1 MSVRQPCELPVRLL
15 DRQNRPYTGAYL
27 LRLQGWTP
35 EDYLRLAP
43 ENAFVEFVRGEVLM
57 ASPVSALHQ
66 EVAGFLYA
74 LLRAFLKAHKRED
87 IVLTGPVAVQILPD
101 VVREPD
107 VFVLPP
113 EAKGMLN
120 QVPLPVVP
128 RLVIEGTRTSTRT
141 VDLVEKPLDY
151 AQAGVPEYWV
161 MDIQEKAVIQHLPE
175 PGSRYTAH
183 RVVRGWVASRVLPGF
198 RVKVE
203 WLFPRPDLRVQE
215 ALQAMGEERGLDKG

>member
-1 MSVRQPCELPVRLL
+1 MKGMTARPLLEMPVHLL
-15 DRQNRPYTGAYL
+15 DRHNRPYTGAYL
-27 LRLQGWTP
+27 LRLQGWTL

-57 ASPVSALHQ
+57 ASPVTALHQ
-66 EVAGFLYA
+66 LVVHFLA
-74 LLRAFLKAHKRED
+74 KLLDEFLLAHGERFV
-87 IVLTGPVAVQILPD
+87 VLTGPAAVQILPD

-113 EAKGMLN
+113 EAEAVLD

-128 RLVIEGTRTSTRT
+128 RLVIEVTSPSTRT

-161 MDIQEKAVIQHLPE
+161 VDMQEQAVMQHLLE
-175 PGSRYTAH
+175 QGTRYTAR

-198 RVKVE
+198 RVKVA
-203 WLFPRPDLRVQE
+203 WLFPRPRLAVQE
-215 ALQAMGEERGLDKG
+215 ALAEMRKT

>member
-1 MSVRQPCELPVRLL
+1 MKGMTARPLLEMPVHLL
-15 DRQNRPYTGAYL
+15 DRHNRPYTGAYL
-27 LRLQGWTP
+27 LRLQGWTL

-57 ASPVSALHQ
+57 ASPVTALHQ
-66 EVAGFLYA
+66 LVVHFLA
-74 LLRAFLKAHKRED
+74 KLLDEFLLARGERFV
-87 IVLTGPVAVQILPD
+87 VLTGPAAVQILPD

-113 EAKGMLN
+113 EAEAVLD

-128 RLVIEGTRTSTRT
+128 RLVIEVTSPSTRT

-161 MDIQEKAVIQHLPE
+161 VDMQEQAVIQHLP
-175 PGSRYTAH
+175 GQGAHYTAR

-203 WLFPRPDLRVQE
+203 WLFPRPRLAVQE
-215 ALQAMGEERGLDKG
+215 ALAEMRKT

>member
-1 MSVRQPCELPVRLL
+1 MNLAYLPEPPVQIL
-15 DRQNRPYTGAYL
+15 DRRKRPYQGPYL
-27 LRLQGWTP
+27 VRLQGWTL

-57 ASPVSALHQ
+57 ASPVTAMHQ
-66 EVAGFLYA
+66 LVVHFLA
-74 LLRAFLKAHKRED
+74 RLLDEFLLARGETFF
-87 IVLTGPVAVQILPD
+87 VLTGPAAVQILPD

-113 EAKGMLN
+113 ETEAVLD
-120 QVPLPVVP
+120 QVPLPLVP
-128 RLVIEGTRTSTRT
+128 RFVIEVTSPSTRT

-161 MDIQEKAVIQHLPE
+161 VDMQEKAVIQHLP
-175 PGSRYTAH
+175 GQGAHYTAH
-183 RVVRGWVASRVLPGF
+183 RMARGWVVSRVLPGF

-203 WLFPRPDLRVQE
+203 WLFPRPELSVQA
-215 ALQAMGEERGLDKG
+215 ALQAIEGGAA

>member
-1 MSVRQPCELPVRLL
+1 MPGGPAKPTIYRGP
-15 DRQNRPYTGAYL
+15 YL
-27 LRLQGWTP
+27 LRLQGWTL

-57 ASPVSALHQ
+57 ASLVTAMHQ
-66 EVAGFLYA
+66 DVVLFLSA
-74 LLRAFLKAHKRED
+74 LLRAWLQHNQQGMR
-87 IVLTGPVAVQILPD
+87 VLTGPAAVQILPD

-113 EAKGMLN
+113 EAEDVLD

-128 RLVIEGTRTSTRT
+128 RFVIEVTSPSTRT

-161 MDIQEKAVIQHLPE
+161 VDMQEQAVMQHLLE
-175 PGSRYTAH
+175 QGTRYTAR

-203 WLFPRPDLRVQE
+203 WFFPRPALRVQA
-215 ALQAMGEERGLDKG
+215 ALQAMEKSSA

>member
-1 MSVRQPCELPVRLL
+1 MALMLLPEPPVQIL
-15 DRQNRPYTGAYL
+15 DRRKRPYRGPYL
-27 LRLQGWTP
+27 LRLQGWTL

-57 ASPVSALHQ
+57 ASPVTALHQ

-87 IVLTGPVAVQILPD
+87 VVLTGPAAVQILPD

-113 EAKGMLN
+113 EAEAVLD

-128 RLVIEGTRTSTRT
+128 RLVIEVTSPSTRT

-161 MDIQEKAVIQHLPE
+161 VDMQEQAVIQHLP
-175 PGSRYTAH
+175 GQGAHYTAR

-203 WLFPRPDLRVQE
+203 WLFPRPELSVQA
-215 ALQAMGEERGLDKG
+215 ALQAMGGDGT

>member
-1 MSVRQPCELPVRLL
+1 MSAVRTFEFPLRLL
-15 DRQNRPYTGAYL
+15 DGRNRPYTGDYL
-27 LRLQGWTP
+27 VRLQGWTL

-57 ASPVSALHQ
+57 ASPVAALHQ
-66 EVAGFLYA
+66 LVVHFLA
-74 LLRAFLKAHKRED
+74 KLLDEFLLARGETF
-87 IVLTGPVAVQILPD
+87 IVLTGPAAVQILPD

-113 EAKGMLN
+113 EAEDVLD

-128 RLVIEGTRTSTRT
+128 RLVMEVTSPSTRT
-141 VDLVEKPLDY
+141 VDLVEKSLDY

-161 MDIQEKAVIQHLPE
+161 VDIQEKAVIQHLPE

>member
-1 MSVRQPCELPVRLL
+1 MKGMTARPLLEMPVHLL
-15 DRQNRPYTGAYL
+15 DRHNRPYTGAYL
-27 LRLQGWTP
+27 LRLQGWTL

-57 ASPVSALHQ
+57 ASPVTALHQ
-66 EVAGFLYA
+66 DVVLFLAA
-74 LLRAFLKAHKRED
+74 LLRAWLPHNQPGMR
-87 IVLTGPVAVQILPD
+87 VSTGPAAVQILPD

-113 EAKGMLN
+113 EAEAVLD

-128 RLVIEGTRTSTRT
+128 RLVIEVTSPSTRT

-161 MDIQEKAVIQHLPE
+161 VDMQEQAVIQHLPE
-175 PGSRYTAH
+175 QGTRYTAR

-198 RVKVE
+198 WVKVA
-203 WLFPRPDLRVQE
+203 WLFPRPRLAVQE
-215 ALQAMGEERGLDKG
+215 ALAEMRET